1 MSIDLD
7 PHTAR
12 ATLEWLIEMGCD
24 EALDPHPVDRFA
36 LPDKMPGMAKPQPA
50 AQPAAAAARP
60 VALQDTPDA
69 VAEAK
74 RAAAGATTL
83 EGLRDALAGY
93 PHCDLRL
100 GAKSLVF
107 SDGRPGARVM
117 IIGEAPGR
125 DEDRQ
130 GKPFVGQAGQLLDRM
145 LAAIGLSRDNADA
158 EKAVYITNVL
168 PWRPPSNRDP
178 EPGEVAMMMPFL
190 EKHVALAD
198 PDILILMGNHACN
211 AVLGR
216 KGITKLRGNW
226 TEGFGKPVLPML
238 HPAYLL
244 RQPHAKR
251 QAWEDL
257 LSLSARLSS

>member
-1 MSIDLD
+1 QGQ
-7 PHTAR
+7 AQ
-12 ATLEWLIEMGCD
+12 AQAQAEN
-24 EALDPHPVDRFA
+24 
-36 LPDKMPGMAKPQPA
+36 
-50 AQPAAAAARP
+50 AQPGPMAAPTQDP
-60 VALQDTPDA
+60 VAIAEQLAKGAQTLDA
-69 VAEAK
+69 L
-74 RAAAGATTL
+74 RAA
-83 EGLRDALAGY
+83 LASY

-107 SDGRPGARVM
+107 SDGRPGARTM

-145 LAAIGLSRDNADA
+145 LAAIGMARDHGDA
-158 EKAVYITNVL
+158 GRAVYITNVL

-178 EPGEVAMMMPFL
+178 EPAEVAMMLPFL
-190 EKHVALAD
+190 KRHVDLAN
-198 PDILILMGNHACN
+198 PDLLILMGNHACN

-216 KGITKLRGNW
+216 KGITKLRGHW
-226 TEGFGKPVLPML
+226 AEGLGRPVLPML

-251 QAWEDL
+251 DTWADL
-257 LSLSARLSS
+257 LTLANRLAL